1 MALQHENGDKHSFSE
16 KRCKASLA
24 PFSAHE
30 HGVCSIHLTRELLP
44 SCSGA
49 PLGPRNFPIHAHRE
63 DLENVHILPC
73 GSVLASSPSKAAKQ
87 VKNRAKGAFAQKD
100 PVCPFMG
107 VFLVCVRCWICCK
120 NSAFGVFQDMPSAEL
135 LYGKAGM
142 GSSSCSPKTLCWVK
156 AISLLSSMPEKM
168 EATLQGHPEQGRLG
182 NSQ

>member
-1 MALQHENGDKHSFSE
+1 MFYTPHEGVASFVLGGAARSTG
-16 KRCKASLA
+16 
-24 PFSAHE
+24 FSD
-30 HGVCSIHLTRELLP
+30 TR
-44 SCSGA
+44 SQGR
-49 PLGPRNFPIHAHRE
+49 LG
-63 DLENVHILPC
+63 NVHILPC

-100 PVCPFMG
+100 PVRPFMG